1 MIPSGM
7 PAILGV
13 VFVLSPEVA
22 SAQAATLCDSSWREA
37 NIGGMSGR
45 FVSDVSVVTRDPALG
60 PGPIALIRAAH
71 VKTKEWVVR
80 QMLGVDAGGRLDT
93 LELAEGIRRL
103 RASKE
108 FDHVTLEQR
117 GCEASDSVDLRLVT
131 QDVWSAGIDARFT
144 ASSAGGVTI
153 TEKNF
158 LGTTRSVAAGIAAAG
173 HQLGFTLRF
182 KDPTLFHGRAFLGA
196 RYNAFGDGKASGLTV
211 ETRSP
216 DPRPP
221 WRLWINAS
229 RSHRS
234 IARDSSLTV
243 TPLPPDSM
251 ALDSAIVLDS
261 LYQRIHQGY
270 DLHRQMTSVLVA
282 RRLFVVAERGVY
294 ALAGVVNIRDDLH
307 VAPEKRV
314 LGAQDV
320 TRWFS
325 GTSVGLGVKS
335 ISYSQIF
342 WYASRGDPLDI
353 PMGFELETV
362 MSIGR
367 ERWSDRPMQHFD
379 AWGGRAWHPAESVVA
394 TTDVWA
400 SGFRSDSGTANGALR
415 VAGDLVID
423 ATRGFWTVHA
433 AMERIKNPDP
443 DEHALASDDPIRLV
457 VAPRSHL
464 SESARVLYVER
475 SIRVGTELFARP
487 LAVAVFGAGS
497 KRTGTLDPNFD
508 ELVATSAAVAG
519 LGLRLLPR
527 GPGDGTLRLD
537 FGHTLDNSPLVSQ
550 RWYVTAGFAAALGA
564 NRRRNG
570 WDRP

>member
-1 MIPSGM
+1 MIPRGM
-7 PAILGV
+7 LATLAVIL
-13 VFVLSPEVA
+13 VLSPEVA
-22 SAQAATLCDSSWREA
+22 RAQTATPCDSAWREA
-37 NIGGMSGR
+37 NIGAMSGR
-45 FVSDVSVVTRDPALG
+45 TVSEVKIVTRDPAVG
-60 PGPIALIRAAH
+60 PGPLALVRAAH
-71 VKTKEWVVR
+71 IQTKEWVVR
-80 QMLGVDAGGRLDT
+80 QLLGVEAGRPLDT

-103 RASKE
+103 RTSKE
-108 FDHVTLEQR
+108 FAHVTLEQR
-117 GCEASDSVDLRLVT
+117 GCEGADSVDLRLVT
-131 QDVWSAGIDARFT
+131 QDVWSAGIDARLT
-144 ASSAGGVTI
+144 ASSAGSITI

-158 LGTTRSVAAGIAAAG
+158 LGTTRSVGAGIAAAD
-173 HQLGFTLRF
+173 HRLGFTLRF
-182 KDPTLFHGRAFLGA
+182 RDPTLLRGRALLGA
-196 RYNAFGDGKASGLTV
+196 RYNAYSDGRASGATF
-211 ETRSP
+211 ETRSL

-221 WRLWINAS
+221 WRLWINTS

-234 IARDSSLTV
+234 VARDSSLTV
-243 TPLPPDSM
+243 TPIPPDSM
-251 ALDSAIVLDS
+251 ALDSTVVLDS
-261 LYQRIHQGY
+261 LYQPIHQGY
-270 DLHRQMTSVLVA
+270 DLHRQILSVLVA

-294 ALAGVVNIRDDLH
+294 ALAGVENIRDDLH

-342 WYASRGDPLDI
+342 WYGARGGPLDI
-353 PMGFELETV
+353 PLGFELEAV

-367 ERWSDRPMQHFD
+367 EKWSNRPMQHFD

-415 VAGDLVID
+415 LAGDLVID
-423 ATRGFWTVHA
+423 AKGGFWTVHT

-475 SIRVGTELFARP
+475 SIRLGTELFARP
-487 LAVAVFGAGS
+487 LAIAVFGAGS

-508 ELVATSAAVAG
+508 DLVATSAAVAG

-527 GPGDGTLRLD
+527 GPNDGTLRLD
-537 FGHTLDNSPLVSQ
+537 FGHTMQNSPLVSQ
-550 RWYVTAGFAAALGA
+550 RWYVTAGFAAAFGV

>member
-1 MIPSGM
+1 MIHRATLAISGV
-7 PAILGV
+7 I
-13 VFVLSPEVA
+13 FVLSPQVA
-22 SAQAATLCDSSWREA
+22 RAQAATPCDSTWREA
-37 NIGGMSGR
+37 NIGAMSGR
-45 FVSDVSVVTRDPALG
+45 IVSDVNIVTRDPALG
-60 PGPIALIRAAH
+60 PGPLALVKAAH
-71 VKTKEWVVR
+71 VQTKEWAVR
-80 QMLGVDAGGRLDT
+80 QMLGVEAGRPLDT

-103 RASKE
+103 RASRE
-108 FDHVTLEQR
+108 FDHVTLERQ
-117 GCEASDSVDLRLVT
+117 GCRDSDSVDLRLVT
-131 QDVWSAGIDARFT
+131 QDVWSAGVDARLT
-144 ASSAGGVTI
+144 ASSTASITI

-158 LGTTRSVAAGIAAAG
+158 LGTTRSVGAGIALAD
-173 HQLGFTLRF
+173 HRLGFTLRF
-182 KDPTLFHGRAFLGA
+182 KDPTLFHGRALLGA
-196 RYNAFGDGKASGLTV
+196 RYNAYSDGRASGV
-211 ETRSP
+211 SFETRSL
-216 DPRPP
+216 DPRPL
-221 WRLWINAS
+221 WRLWVDVS

-234 IARDSSLTV
+234 VRRDSSLTV
-243 TPLPPDSM
+243 TPRPPDST
-251 ALDSAIVLDS
+251 ALDSTVVLDS
-261 LYQRIHQGY
+261 LYQPINQGY
-270 DLHRQMTSVLVA
+270 DLHRQVTSVLVA

-294 ALAGVVNIRDDLH
+294 ALGGVENIRDDLH

-335 ISYSQIF
+335 VNYGQVF

-367 ERWSDRPMQHFD
+367 EKWSNRPMQHFD
-379 AWGGRAWHPAESVVA
+379 VWGGRAWNPAESVVA

-400 SGFRSDSGTANGALR
+400 SGFRSDSGTANGVLR
-415 VAGDLVID
+415 VAGDLVIK
-423 ATRGFWTVHA
+423 ARGGFWIVHT
-433 AMERIKNPDP
+433 AMEKITNPDP

-464 SESARVLYVER
+464 SESARILYLER
-475 SIRVGTELFARP
+475 SIRLGSELFARP
-487 LAVAVFGAGS
+487 LAIAVFGAGS

-527 GPGDGTLRLD
+527 GPSDGTLRLD

-550 RWYVTAGFAAALGA
+550 RWYVTAGFAAAFGA

-570 WDRP
+570 WNRP

>member
-1 MIPSGM
+1 MILSGM
-7 PAILGV
+7 LAVLGV
-13 VFVLSPEVA
+13 IFVLSPEPA
-22 SAQAATLCDSSWREA
+22 RAQAATPCDSIWREA

-45 FVSDVSVVTRDPALG
+45 TIRDVSAVTRDPTLG
-60 PGPIALIRAAH
+60 PGPMALVRAAH
-71 VKTKEWVVR
+71 VKTKEWVVL
-80 QMLGVDAGGRLDT
+80 QMLGVEAGRPLDT
-93 LELAEGIRRL
+93 LELAEGIRRI

-117 GCEASDSVDLRLVT
+117 GCEGTDSVDLRLST
-131 QDVWSAGIDARFT
+131 QDVWSAGVDARLT
-144 ASSAGGVTI
+144 ASSTGSITI

-158 LGTTRSVAAGIAAAG
+158 LGTTRSVGAGIAAAD
-173 HQLGFTLRF
+173 HRLGFTLRF
-182 KDPTLFHGRAFLGA
+182 RDPTLFQGRALFGA
-196 RYNAFGDGKASGLTV
+196 RYNAYSDGRASGATF
-211 ETRSP
+211 ETRSL

-221 WRLWINAS
+221 WRLWINTS

-234 IARDSSLTV
+234 VARDSSLTV
-243 TPLPPDSM
+243 TPIPPDSM
-251 ALDSAIVLDS
+251 ALDSTVVLDS
-261 LYQRIHQGY
+261 LYQPIHQGY
-270 DLHRQMTSVLVA
+270 DLHRQILSVLVA

-294 ALAGVVNIRDDLH
+294 ALAGVENIRDDLH

-342 WYASRGDPLDI
+342 WYGARGGPLDI
-353 PMGFELETV
+353 PLGFELEAV

-367 ERWSDRPMQHFD
+367 EKWSNRPMQHFD

-415 VAGDLVID
+415 LAGDLVIE

-443 DEHALASDDPIRLV
+443 DQHALASDDPIRLV
-457 VAPRSHL
+457 VAPRSNL

-475 SIRVGTELFARP
+475 SIRLGTELFARP
-487 LAVAVFGAGS
+487 LAIAVFGAGS

-527 GPGDGTLRLD
+527 GPSDGTLRLD
-537 FGHTLDNSPLVSQ
+537 FGHTLENSPLVSQ
-550 RWYVTAGFAAALGA
+550 RWFLTAGFTAALGT
-564 NRRRNG
+564 NRRRIG

>member
-1 MIPSGM
+1 
-7 PAILGV
+7 
-13 VFVLSPEVA
+13 
-22 SAQAATLCDSSWREA
+22 
-37 NIGGMSGR
+37 
-45 FVSDVSVVTRDPALG
+45 
-60 PGPIALIRAAH
+60 
-71 VKTKEWVVR
+71 
-80 QMLGVDAGGRLDT
+80 MLGVEAGRPLDT
-93 LELAEGIRRL
+93 LDLVAGIRRV
-103 RASKE
+103 RASRE

-117 GCEASDSVDLRLVT
+117 GCEGSDSVDLRLVT
-131 QDVWSAGIDARFT
+131 QDVWSAGIDARLT
-144 ASSAGGVTI
+144 ASSTGSITI

-158 LGTTRSVAAGIAAAG
+158 LGTTRSVGAGIATAG
-173 HQLGFTLRF
+173 HRLGFTLRL
-182 KDPTLFHGRAFLGA
+182 KDPTLFQGRALLGA
-196 RYNAFGDGKASGLTV
+196 RYNAFSDGRASGVTV
-211 ETRSP
+211 ETRSL

-221 WRLWINAS
+221 WRLWINVS

-234 IARDSSLTV
+234 VARDSSLAV
-243 TPLPPDSM
+243 TPRPPDST
-251 ALDSAIVLDS
+251 ALDSTVVLDS
-261 LYQRIHQGY
+261 LYQPIHQGY
-270 DLHRQMTSVLVA
+270 DLHRRIASVLVA

-294 ALAGVVNIRDDLH
+294 ALAGVENIRDDLH

-335 ISYSQIF
+335 INYSQVF
-342 WYASRGDPLDI
+342 WYGSRGSPLDL

-367 ERWSDRPMQHFD
+367 ENWSNRPMQHLD
-379 AWGGRAWHPAESVVA
+379 MWGGRAWHPAGSVVA

-400 SGFRSDSGTANGALR
+400 SGFRSDSGTANGAFR
-415 VAGDLVID
+415 VAGDLVIE
-423 ATRGFWTVHA
+423 ATRGFWTVHT

-464 SESARVLYVER
+464 SESARVIYVER
-475 SIRVGTELFARP
+475 SIRLGTELFARP
-487 LAVAVFGAGS
+487 LAIAVFGAGS

-519 LGLRLLPR
+519 LGLRLLPG
-527 GPGDGTLRLD
+527 GPSDATLRLD

-550 RWYVTAGFAAALGA
+550 RWYVTAGFTAALGA
-564 NRRRNG
+564 NRSRNG